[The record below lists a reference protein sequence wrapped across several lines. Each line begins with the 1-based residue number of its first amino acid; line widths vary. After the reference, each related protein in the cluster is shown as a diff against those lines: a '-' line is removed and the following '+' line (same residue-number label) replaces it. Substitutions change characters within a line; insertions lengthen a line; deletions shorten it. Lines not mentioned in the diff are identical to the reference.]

1 MVVGKLVMK
10 IQSEKQMYFV
20 FLSFLRATIFNFV
33 IFVTRY
39 TRGVVSFFG
48 KLKNISKHLVLPH
61 LIINF
66 VAGKLETVKG
76 YKLCCNYSTES
87 NCDAHVTISSTMVA
101 IKNIYGDGSFASCI
115 YILAI
120 KIPFALNKCSLK
132 SSIHSF
138 LHFFRVYVV
147 SRKTNS
153 STMRTMGP
161 IIIEKWNSTIFSRSR
176 DTKYL
181 VTHSSN
187 YFPKLLDRSYVILTY
202 RVANFE
208 KSRRELETCMREPCI
223 PVWKMA
229 DERMNL
235 VWSSW
240 FRNSI
245 NELYRNQCNQK
256 QRFKNRD
263 ANNYWNNLSRDV
275 HFNTFFFP
283 RIILPRLLRN
293 Y

>member
-1 MVVGKLVMK
+1 MVGKLVVK

-120 KIPFALNKCSLK
+120 KIPFALNKCSL
-132 SSIHSF
+132 
-138 LHFFRVYVV
+138 
-147 SRKTNS
+147 N
-153 STMRTMGP
+153 
-161 IIIEKWNSTIFSRSR
+161 
-176 DTKYL
+176 
-181 VTHSSN
+181 
-187 YFPKLLDRSYVILTY
+187 LLFIRSYI
-202 RVANFE
+202 
-208 KSRRELETCMREPCI
+208 
-223 PVWKMA
+223 
-229 DERMNL
+229 
-235 VWSSW
+235 SSA
-240 FRNSI
+240 
-245 NELYRNQCNQK
+245 CT
-256 QRFKNRD
+256 
-263 ANNYWNNLSRDV
+263 LSREK
-275 HFNTFFFP
+275 
-283 RIILPRLLRN
+283 RIHQRCAQWVRLLLKNEIRQFSPVHAIRN
-293 Y
+293 IS

>member
-1 MVVGKLVMK
+1 
-10 IQSEKQMYFV
+10 MYFV

-120 KIPFALNKCSLK
+120 KIPFALNKCSL
-132 SSIHSF
+132 
-138 LHFFRVYVV
+138 
-147 SRKTNS
+147 N
-153 STMRTMGP
+153 
-161 IIIEKWNSTIFSRSR
+161 
-176 DTKYL
+176 
-181 VTHSSN
+181 
-187 YFPKLLDRSYVILTY
+187 LLFIRSYISS
-202 RVANFE
+202 A
-208 KSRRELETCMREPCI
+208 CM
-223 PVWKMA
+223 
-229 DERMNL
+229 
-235 VWSSW
+235 
-240 FRNSI
+240 
-245 NELYRNQCNQK
+245 
-256 QRFKNRD
+256 
-263 ANNYWNNLSRDV
+263 LSREK
-275 HFNTFFFP
+275 
-283 RIILPRLLRN
+283 RIHQRCAQWVRLLLKNEIRQFSPVHVIRN
-293 Y
+293 IS

>member
-1 MVVGKLVMK
+1 MVVGKLVVK
-10 IQSEKQMYFV
+10 IQSEKQMYFA

-39 TRGVVSFFG
+39 TCGVVSFFG

-101 IKNIYGDGSFASCI
+101 IKNIYGSFASCI

-161 IIIEKWNSTIFSRSR
+161 IIIEK
-176 DTKYL
+176 
-181 VTHSSN
+181 
-187 YFPKLLDRSYVILTY
+187 
-202 RVANFE
+202 
-208 KSRRELETCMREPCI
+208 
-223 PVWKMA
+223 
-229 DERMNL
+229 
-235 VWSSW
+235 
-240 FRNSI
+240 
-245 NELYRNQCNQK
+245 
-256 QRFKNRD
+256 
-263 ANNYWNNLSRDV
+263 
-275 HFNTFFFP
+275 
-283 RIILPRLLRN
+283 
-293 Y
+293 